1 MRLSAEPSW
10 RAAIEHRCPRCLRLS
25 LVIAAL
31 VLVAFLFTLTG
42 CVSSLPTMQHCAH
55 VKYER
60 TGTDVKIEARCTAP
74 IGGSGIGG

>member
-10 RAAIEHRCPRCLRLS
+10 RAAIENRCPRCLRLS
-25 LVIAAL
+25 LVILAL

-42 CVSSLPTMQHCAH
+42 CAGVSSLPTMQHCAH

-60 TGTDVKIEARCTAP
+60 TGTDVKIEAQCTAP
-74 IGGSGIGG
+74 VGGTGL